1 MTGGGRCNLTN
12 SFRGVRRVEMVYPRG
27 ARLMKRLLMEFS
39 HEDAYGWFERE
50 GIRLTTQEDNFVF
63 PVSQECH
70 GDSG

>member
-1 MTGGGRCNLTN
+1 MMIKTSLTN
-12 SFRGVRRVEMVYPRG
+12 SFRGVRSVEMVYPRG